1 LSPVTYLYG
10 HDARS
15 IPLPDKSV
23 HMVATSPPYFG
34 LRAYG
39 DSEHEI
45 GREQLH
51 DCLGWAQGA
60 NCGECYVCT
69 LRGVARE
76 LWRVL
81 RDDGTFWL
89 NLGDSYCSTDKWG
102 GGGDNTGKHS
112 ISDAGYVPSWAVR
125 ERRPDTAGL
134 KAKDLIGIPWRVAL
148 ALQADGWYLRSDI
161 VWHKPNPMPS
171 SVRDRCTPAHEYVFL
186 FSKSRKYFYDADA
199 VREPHTSSYSRDAIS
214 KAGCAGGDRPEGDN
228 FNKEARHADGSTTPS
243 TRAERARLLNPEGRN
258 KRDVWTINTKPYAK
272 AHFAVWP
279 PKLVEPMILA
289 GTSAKGVCSACGA
302 PWTRQT
308 KTTKVPDRPGR
319 NQGRDSDSIDDAH
332 GTDGRSGGWEPGCT
346 CNAIIT
352 PATVLD
358 PFGGSGTTAA
368 VAYAHGR
375 RAVLVDCHG
384 EYEAMARERVEAT
397 TPPVLDGLSAKDLKA
412 LHAQLLA
419 ELPDDRRLE
428 YAMRSALPERRPL
441 KADNF
446 EDCVLLLRLLDRWWP
461 ATTGELRT

>member
-1 LSPVTYLYG
+1 MTPVTYHYG
-10 HDARS
+10 VDARS

-39 DSEHEI
+39 DSEAEI

-51 DCLGWAQGA
+51 DCHGWAR
-60 NCGECYVCT
+60 GEMCSEQPCYVCT
-69 LRGVARE
+69 IRGVARE

-89 NLGDSYCSTDKWG
+89 NLGDSYATTHHGKQGST
-102 GGGDNTGKHS
+102 H
-112 ISDAGYVPSWAVR
+112 SDAFHATGQAYVDNVTGSRREKKVPS
-125 ERRPDTAGL
+125 GL

-161 VWHKPNPMPS
+161 IWHKPNPMPS

-186 FSKSRKYFYDADA
+186 LTKNRRYFYDADA
-199 VREPHTSSYSRDAIS
+199 IREAAVARQQQRFTAVSEQP
-214 KAGCAGGDRPEGDN
+214 GGA
-228 FNKEARHADGSTTPS
+228 ARVEQGGH
-243 TRAERARLLNPEGRN
+243 NPLSQGGTGTIRN

-332 GTDGRSGGWEPGCT
+332 GTDGRSGSRHSLDVETIGWEPGCT

-428 YAMRSALPERRPL
+428 YAIRSALPERRPL

-461 ATTGELRT
+461 ETP